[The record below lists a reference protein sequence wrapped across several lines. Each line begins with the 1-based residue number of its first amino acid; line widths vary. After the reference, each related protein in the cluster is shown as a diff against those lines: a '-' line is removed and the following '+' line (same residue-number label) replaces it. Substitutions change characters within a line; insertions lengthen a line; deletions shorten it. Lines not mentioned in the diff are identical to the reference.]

1 MFTRR
6 SAAPSPLTI
15 NQRAKVNAYL
25 KRVINEAGGN
35 VSGLNI
41 RINQTTRRVITNN
54 NIKAMNNFEAR
65 KLLNKINRGGRLIN
79 GRFIQKRT
87 PLDAA
92 ASWGRRGVTAVVGG
106 VGGAVAGVVAGL
118 GGSQIERQLILDVPA
133 LIAGDWEKSRIIE
146 YISKQLAIGTGI
158 GDSEK
163 IRKFLVKALLTGKV
177 LNKNKTTQM
186 NWGRNLGRQAV
197 NLYGN
202 YSRVNSGS
210 GASKYAN
217 VKSGFIRGASRAYAP
232 RTAGVVNTLRRQ
244 APTLKQLEAW
254 ANSPNMY

>member
-6 SAAPSPLTI
+6 SVPPSPLTT

-41 RINQTTRRVITNN
+41 RINQTTRRVITPN

-65 KLLNKINRGGRLIN
+65 KLLNKINRGGLLIT
-79 GRFIQKRT
+79 GRFNQKRT
-87 PLDAA
+87 PLGAA

-106 VGGAVAGVVAGL
+106 VGGAVAGVVGGL

-232 RTAGVVNTLRRQ
+232 RTAGVVNALRRQ
-244 APTLKQLEAW
+244 APTHKQLEAW